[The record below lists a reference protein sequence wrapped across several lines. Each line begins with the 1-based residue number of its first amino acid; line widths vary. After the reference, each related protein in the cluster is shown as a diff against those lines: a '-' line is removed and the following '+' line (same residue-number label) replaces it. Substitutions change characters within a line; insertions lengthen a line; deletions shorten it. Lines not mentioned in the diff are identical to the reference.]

1 MSLKEARKCGGIFMD
16 EQLDIEFKRKAYD
29 KILEWKEK
37 RAPDYPLF
45 LKGARRAGKS
55 TLAEKIGK
63 EKYKSYILI
72 RFDKAPD
79 EIKNLFANSLEDLDN
94 LFNTLQVCSKKKL
107 YDRESLI
114 VEKQ

>member
-1 MSLKEARKCGGIFMD
+1 MLYFWR
-16 EQLDIEFKRKAYD
+16 
-29 KILEWKEK
+29 
-37 RAPDYPLF
+37 
-45 LKGARRAGKS
+45 GARRAGKS

-63 EKYKSYILI
+63 EKYKLYILI